1 MRSSKGGYHEARH
14 ADQLVDGYGP
24 RLTPGNL
31 VRILAKG
38 QSSTDL
44 IHTESTQVSRSFGH
58 LLAHPRGDGRSSARP
73 PPKPERAAARST
85 KGKRPVKYETV
96 RGHHTCGG

>member
-1 MRSSKGGYHEARH
+1 MRSSKGGYREARH
-14 ADQLVDGYGP
+14 VDRLVDGYGP

-31 VRILAKG
+31 VRILARG

-58 LLAHPRGDGRSSARP
+58 LLARTPWGDRTIQREAT
-73 PPKPERAAARST
+73 A
-85 KGKRPVKYETV
+85 
-96 RGHHTCGG
+96 